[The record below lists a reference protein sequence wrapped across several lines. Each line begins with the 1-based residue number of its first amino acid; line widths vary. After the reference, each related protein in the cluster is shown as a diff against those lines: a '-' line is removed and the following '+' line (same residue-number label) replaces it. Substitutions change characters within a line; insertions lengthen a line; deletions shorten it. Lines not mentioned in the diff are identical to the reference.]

1 MRKSLTALSII
12 AASMLATVPAHAAG
26 ERDLQ
31 LIGRALSFVEGG
43 ATGNVTLA
51 IVYADDVAGSQA
63 EAESISAILGSGLSA
78 GQVTLRPQLISI
90 SDVSGIG
97 SDAALFVPSGMSAHY
112 SAISSA
118 PSITVSTDR
127 ACADAGAC
135 VVAVQS
141 QPSVEIY
148 VSRSAADARS
158 VSFASAFRMM
168 INEL

>member
-1 MRKSLTALSII
+1 M
-12 AASMLATVPAHAAG
+12 AASTAEAAG

-43 ATGNVTLA
+43 ATGNVTIA

-63 EAESISAILGSGLSA
+63 EAESVSSIIGSGLSA
-78 GQVTLRPQLISI
+78 GQVTLQPQLVSI
-90 SDVSGIG
+90 SDIGSIG
-97 SDAALFVPSGMSAHY
+97 SDAALFVPAGMNAHFG
-112 SAISSA
+112 SISSA
-118 PSITVSTDR
+118 SAITVSTDR
-127 ACADAGAC
+127 ACAEAGAC

>member
-1 MRKSLTALSII
+1 MRKSLAALSII
-12 AASMLATVPAHAAG
+12 AASMLATNAAEAAG

-63 EAESISAILGSGLSA
+63 EAEGISAIVGSGLNA
-78 GQVTLRPQLISI
+78 GQVTLQPQL
-90 SDVSGIG
+90 VSVSEIG
-97 SDAALFVPSGMSAHY
+97 GLGAGTAIFVPAGMSAHY
-112 SAISSA
+112 SEISSSSA
-118 PSITVSTDR
+118 ITVSTDR
-127 ACADAGAC
+127 ACAEAGAC

-141 QPSVEIY
+141 DPSVEIF